1 MKALRGM
8 SFIDVVVGTSVMLMI
23 FLSIFGAYTLAIDLV
38 LNTKARVGG
47 QALVAQEIEYIRGL
61 SYQSLGTI
69 GGIPQGPLPQVSTTT
84 LNNIAYTKRVLI
96 KYIDDPADGF
106 GAADTNRITADYKEV
121 KVEVSWVIRQRLSS
135 TFALTRIAPQGIESL
150 TAGGTLRVNVF
161 DALAAAIQGAQVR
174 IVNASTSP
182 AIDITV
188 ATDATGSVAFPGAPP
203 ASNYRITV
211 TRDGYSSART
221 YDITA
226 QNPNPN
232 PGHVSVANQ
241 QTTTASFA
249 IDRVSSLT
257 IRSFSP
263 IAEQAYQ
270 DTFASSAQIATSTN
284 STVGGGA
291 VTLRDDG
298 MGYALS
304 GSALSTA
311 HTPGELVGWDSVS
324 WTSTTP
330 TDTALAVQVMYP
342 DGALWSPVPDGVL
355 PGNSVGLTSG
365 TVSLA
370 TISTTTYPTLALNAL
385 LTTADASSTPALNDW
400 RIDYRAGPSPIP
412 NVGFTAYGT
421 KTIGTTIS
429 GAPIY
434 KVVLNQT
441 TDSAGVFSTTT
452 LEWDSYLLSLTGATY
467 SIAEQCPTPLAV
479 LPQTTT
485 DVTLLLVPQIAHTL
499 RVIAT
504 ANNAVLPGATITL
517 TSPGNVVRTTSQC
530 GQAFFD
536 ALASDT
542 YTVTVAHPSYQT
554 SQQEVSVAGGTIV
567 TIPLVP

>member
-23 FLSIFGAYTLAIDLV
+23 FLSIFGAYILAIDLV

-61 SYQSLGTI
+61 SYQSLGTV

-84 LNNIAYTKRVLI
+84 LNNIAYTKRILI

-161 DALAAAIQGAQVR
+161 DALAAPIQGAQVR
-174 IVNASTSP
+174 ILNASTSP

-188 ATDATGSVAFPGAPP
+188 STDATGSVAFPGAPP

-211 TRDGYSSART
+211 TKDGYSSART

-249 IDRVSSLT
+249 IDRVSALT
-257 IRSFSP
+257 IRTRSP
-263 IAEQAYQ
+263 VAAQAYQ
-270 DTFASSAQIATSTN
+270 DTFTSGGQLATS
-284 STVGGGA
+284 SQVVPISGSLRLFDGGA
-291 VTLRDDG
+291 
-298 MGYALS
+298 GYSLS
-304 GSALSTA
+304 GSAQSLGVSPT
-311 HTPGELVGWDSVS
+311 ELVGWDTVS
-324 WTSTTP
+324 WTSVMPTSTTV
-330 TDTALAVQVMYP
+330 AVQVVYP
-342 DGALWSPVPDGVL
+342 DGALWSPIPDGVL
-355 PGNSVGLTSG
+355 PGNSAGLTTGS
-365 TVSLA
+365 VSLA
-370 TISTTTYPTLALNAL
+370 LVSTSTYPTLGLRAL
-385 LTTADASSTPALNDW
+385 LGTADASSTPALNDW

-441 TDSAGVFSTTT
+441 TDSAGVFSTST
-452 LEWDSYLLSLTGATY
+452 LEWDSYLLSLTGSSY
-467 SIAEQCPTPLAV
+467 SIAEECPTPISV
-479 LPQTTT
+479 PPQAAA
-485 DVTLLLVPQIAHTL
+485 DITLLLVPQTTHSL

-504 ANNAVLPGATITL
+504 ASNTLLPGATVTV
-517 TSPGNVVRTTSQC
+517 TSPGNVARTTSPC
-530 GQAFFD
+530 GQAFFSG
-536 ALASDT
+536 LTSDT
-542 YTVTVAHPSYQT
+542 YTVTVTHPNYQT
-554 SQQEVSVAGGTIV
+554 SQQEVSVAGGTVV
-567 TIPLVP
+567 TIPLIP